1 MKNILKTILFGLL
14 TIIVFCILWLV
25 LPRTWS
31 ALTPGKP
38 PVGYFWIVPTYVAV
52 WAGIEKQVNLEPA
65 VPGDIEEVKNIEYK
79 NISGKSLQLDI
90 YRPKNL
96 SGKAPLLVFIHGGS
110 WKGGKRSDYLVYLI
124 DFAKRGY
131 ITATVSYRL
140 LNDGPYPNCIVDIN
154 DAVNWFFK
162 NGDNYGYDTSRIAL
176 IGGSAGAHLAML
188 SSYGWSG
195 STQNNDS
202 SDIPVYNHKI
212 KAVVDIYGPAD
223 LTTGY
228 ARVHKLITP
237 FIGHSYEERP
247 DLYLEASPVH
257 YIDKNDPP
265 TLILQGTSDELLPV
279 SQSDNLKKMLEESG
293 VPCVYYRLPGW
304 PHAMDV
310 VQRVNV
316 FCQAKM
322 TGFFEQYVK

>member
-1 MKNILKTILFGLL
+1 MKKILKTILYGLI
-14 TIIVFCILWLV
+14 TIIVISILWLV

-31 ALTPGKP
+31 ALNPNKP
-38 PVGYFWIVPTYVAV
+38 PVGYFWTVPTYAAL
-52 WAGIEKQVNLEPA
+52 WLGIEKPMNLEPS
-65 VPGDIEEVKNIEYK
+65 VPADIEEIKDIEYK
-79 NISGKSLQLDI
+79 KIKGKSLQLDL
-90 YRPKNL
+90 YRPREV
-96 SGKAPLLVFIHGGS
+96 SGKVPLLVFIHGGS
-110 WKGGKRSDYLVYLI
+110 WKWGKRADYLVYLV

-154 DAVNWFFK
+154 DAVDWFFR
-162 NGDNYGYDTSRIAL
+162 NGDKYGYDTSRIAL

-188 SSYGWSG
+188 SSYGWKG

-202 SDIPVYNHKI
+202 TAIPVYNHKI

-223 LTTGY
+223 LTTKY
-228 ARVHKLITP
+228 ARSHKLIIP
-237 FIGHSYEERP
+237 LIGHSYEEKP

-279 SQSDNLKKMLEESG
+279 SQSDNLKKKLEESG
-293 VPCVYYRLPGW
+293 VTCIYYRLPGW

-310 VQRVNV
+310 DQRVNA
-316 FCQAKM
+316 FCQDKM
-322 TGFFEQYVK
+322 TGFFGQYVK